1 MVSTHLPLDQSL
13 LASPLCGVGL
23 GFGRR
28 GEGVSPTDR
37 KRDERGGHG
46 GGERDTIWVPRTE
59 SQQSQTKIEGKG
71 RRGGLWA
78 TSDVCRKVGR
88 KRNRRAGNSKG
99 WVRRRRRRR
108 GGEGVW
114 SGAHASEAL
123 RRPQPFKD
131 QVMSSCQHLFYM

>member
-1 MVSTHLPLDQSL
+1 M
-13 LASPLCGVGL
+13 
-23 GFGRR
+23 
-28 GEGVSPTDR
+28 SPTDR

-88 KRNRRAGNSKG
+88 KRNQKG
-99 WVRRRRRRR
+99 RQQQRMGEEEEEERRR
-108 GGEGVW
+108 GRLVR
-114 SGAHASEAL
+114 ST
-123 RRPQPFKD
+123 
-131 QVMSSCQHLFYM
+131 CQ